1 MRLPLSIVWALVMS
15 VAVGCTLGP
24 GKPDNAAAIADIRA
38 GRSGD
43 EVVVEGTVTHVG
55 RSTSGESGS
64 HEHFDIAIASA
75 DGRESIFVADN
86 TTIGTRAPV
95 RRGDDV
101 IVKGVLEIDPQ
112 GPMIH
117 WTHHDPA
124 GRHESGYVIVGGHM
138 YD

>member
-1 MRLPLSIVWALVMS
+1 MRRLPSIVV
-15 VAVGCTLGP
+15 TLAAIAAGSCGFGP
-24 GKPDNAAAIADIRA
+24 ARPDNAAAMADIRA

-55 RSTSGESGS
+55 RSTRGESGT
-64 HEHFDIAIASA
+64 HEHFDITIASSGTDA
-75 DGRESIFVADN
+75 SIFVADN
-86 TTIGTRAPV
+86 TTVGTRAPV

-117 WTHHDPA
+117 WTHHDPE
-124 GRHESGYVIVGGHM
+124 GRHEAGYVIVGGHM